1 MLGRS
6 LRAAKMTILLL
17 AAASMAA
24 CEVQFTPQ
32 VTPLVLVTAAGSPH
46 AFGTIGPAG
55 TPSPLEA
62 SATAEAEVVL
72 TMVALAQQLAPSPN
86 RRGDPRAASYEEV
99 WCGDISRI
107 CFELC
112 FRSECGVYD
121 ISNPRVAQFVDAIDA
136 REDEILATESNV
148 RSRRKSGFAAFV
160 SCAGTLA
167 AGGGAYTLITA
178 VDPEPVS
185 KTVLAVGGAII
196 AAVAC
201 GGSLFAYGDAN
212 TEISIH
218 EQEMW
223 RQELIAEQSF
233 EYLRQYGE
241 EVDTGGSP

>member
-86 RRGDPRAASYEEV
+86 RRGDPPPARTRSWLQNPTCAHGASPASPPSSLALVPWLLGAA
-99 WCGDISRI
+99 
-107 CFELC
+107 
-112 FRSECGVYD
+112 
-121 ISNPRVAQFVDAIDA
+121 P
-136 REDEILATESNV
+136 T
-148 RSRRKSGFAAFV
+148 
-160 SCAGTLA
+160 
-167 AGGGAYTLITA
+167 
-178 VDPEPVS
+178 
-185 KTVLAVGGAII
+185 
-196 AAVAC
+196 
-201 GGSLFAYGDAN
+201 
-212 TEISIH
+212 H
-218 EQEMW
+218 
-223 RQELIAEQSF
+223 
-233 EYLRQYGE
+233 
-241 EVDTGGSP
+241 